1 MTFLKHYRHAPY
13 RRRSTIIYTAGRTH
27 ASEKCSRGAKAP
39 LEDAAFRGKM
49 TGIGQ
54 QQASGKPLQDLAVA
68 LLEMPAD
75 ENRHRPRH
83 ELPADKG

>member
-1 MTFLKHYRHAPY
+1 MTFLKHYRHAPHQ
-13 RRRSTIIYTAGRTH
+13 RRSSIIYTAGRTC
-27 ASEKCSRGAKAP
+27 ASEKCKRSAKASIRN
-39 LEDAAFRGKM
+39 AAFRGKM